1 MRKLFMLLAAVVVL
15 PAFAMAQFTIKGKVT
30 DAKTGEELPGAHVF
44 VENTL
49 KSTVTLPNGRFS
61 INLQKNGNYTVTVTY
76 VGYEPFHINTDSKSN
91 KELDIKLKTNIYLQD
106 EVIIQGTRA
115 GEKTPMAVQNIPKRE
130 IKSLNLGQDIP
141 FLLNSSPSVVTTSD
155 AGASVGYTGMRIR
168 GTDMNRI
175 NVTLN
180 GIPLNDAES
189 HNVYWVDIPDF
200 ASSVDNLQI
209 QRGVGTSTNGAGA
222 FGASINLQTSKP
234 SNEPFAEVNQSFGS
248 FNTRKTTISASTGLL
263 NNHWSV
269 EARASKINS
278 DGYVD
283 RASSNLTSLYGSAA
297 YYGVKDL
304 FKFTAFS
311 GKEITYQ
318 SWNGIPSDSL
328 KTNRRYNSMGEYTD
342 AQGKT
347 QYYDNEVDNYKQDY
361 YQVHYSHEFNKHL
374 LLNTALHYT
383 KGYGYYEEYKE
394 AQSFANYGLENILV
408 DGTELKI
415 GDQIIPIKNGKID
428 TTNLIR
434 RKYLDNNFYGM
445 SYSLI
450 YTTPST
456 RFTFGG
462 SNNSYYGKSYGQ
474 IIWAQFASNGAINH
488 EWYYSTGDKKDYNMY
503 AKLEQQLGE
512 KVNLY
517 VDMQY
522 RIIDYKIKGTDTD
535 LRNITQNHYFN
546 FFNPKVGLFAD
557 LNESNNIYASFAVAH
572 REPNRSNFVDANP
585 LKPEPKAEA
594 LNDLEAGWN
603 YKSQSFNFNA
613 NFYYMDYKDQ
623 LVLTGQIND
632 VGSAV
637 MENVSKSYR
646 IGLELIAK
654 VNINNHFSWNGNVT
668 FSKNKIKNFTEY
680 VDDWD
685 TWGQKINSLGTTDLA
700 FAPNTVAFQQLTY
713 SPIRN
718 LGFSFESKYV
728 GKQFIDNTS
737 SNDRK
742 LNSFFVNNFRTE
754 YHFKTKFARLITLNL
769 ALNNLFGE
777 KYETNAWVYRYYKAG
792 QYKKT
797 DGYFP
802 QAEFNLMAG
811 VTFRF

>member
-1 MRKLFMLLAAVVVL
+1 MLLTAIVVL
-15 PAFAMAQFTIKGKVT
+15 PVFAMAQFTITGKVT
-30 DAKTGEELPGAHVF
+30 DARTHEELPGAHVF

-49 KSTVTLPNGRFS
+49 KSTITSPNGRFN
-61 INLQKNGNYTVTVTY
+61 INLQKKGKYTVTVTY
-76 VGYEPFHINTDSKSN
+76 VGYDPFHINIDSDN
-91 KELDIKLKTNIYLQD
+91 NLALDIKLKSSVYIQD

-115 GEKTPMAVQNIPKRE
+115 GEKTPMAVQNISKRE

-141 FLLNSSPSVVTTSD
+141 FLLNSAPSVVTTSD
-155 AGASVGYTGMRIR
+155 AGAGVGYTGMRIR

-189 HNVYWVDIPDF
+189 HSVYWVDLPDF

-234 SNEPFAEVNQSFGS
+234 SSEAFAEVSQSFGS
-248 FNTRKTTISASTGLL
+248 FNTRKTTVSAGTGLL

-304 FKFTAFS
+304 LKFTAFS

-342 AQGKT
+342 AKGKT

-361 YQVHYSHEFNKHL
+361 YQAHYSHEFNKHL

-383 KGYGYYEEYKE
+383 KGYGYYEEYQ
-394 AQSFANYGLENILV
+394 ANQAFQNYGLENILV
-408 DGTELKI
+408 NGTELKI
-415 GDQIIPIKNGKID
+415 GDEIIPIKNGKID

-462 SNNSYYGKSYGQ
+462 SNNSYNGKSYGQ

-503 AKLEQQLGE
+503 AKLEQQLG
-512 KVNLY
+512 KMVNLY

-522 RIIDYKIKGTDTD
+522 RIIDYKIKGTDTG

-572 REPNRSNFVDANP
+572 REPNRDNFEKANP
-585 LKPEPKAEA
+585 LRPEPTAEQ
-594 LNDLEAGWN
+594 LNDIELGWN
-603 YKSQSFNFNA
+603 YKSQIFNFNA
-613 NFYYMDYKDQ
+613 NFYYMDYKNQ

-632 VGSAV
+632 VGAAV

-646 IGLELIAK
+646 MGLELIAK
-654 VNINNHFSWNGNVT
+654 VNINNHFRWNGNIT
-668 FSKNKIKNFTEY
+668 FSQNKIKNFTEY
-680 VDDWD
+680 VDNWD
-685 TWGQKINSLGTTDLA
+685 TWGQEINSLGTTNLA
-700 FAPNTVAFQQLTY
+700 FSPNTVAFQQLTY
-713 SPIRN
+713 APNNN
-718 LGFSFESKYV
+718 LAFSFESKYV

-737 SNDRK
+737 SNDRI
-742 LNSFFVNNFRTE
+742 LNSFFVNNFRAE
-754 YHFKTKFARLITLNL
+754 YHFKTKFAKLITLNL
-769 ALNNLFGE
+769 ALNNLFSE
-777 KYETNAWVYRYYKAG
+777 KYETNAWVYRYYQSG
-792 QYKKT
+792 QYKKS

-802 QAEFNLMAG
+802 QAGFNLMTG
-811 VTFRF
+811 VTVRF

>member
-1 MRKLFMLLAAVVVL
+1 MLLTLVVVL
-15 PAFAMAQFTIKGKVT
+15 PVFAMAQFTIKGKVT
-30 DAKTGEELPGAHVF
+30 DAKTGEELPGASVF

-49 KSTVTLPNGRFS
+49 KSTITSPNGRFS
-61 INLQKNGNYTVTVTY
+61 INLQKNGKYTVTVTY
-76 VGYEPFHINTDSKSN
+76 VGYEPSHIKIDSKNN
-91 KELDIKLKTNIYLQD
+91 KELDIKLNSSIYLQD

-115 GEKTPMAVQNIPKRE
+115 NEKTPMAVQNITKRE

-141 FLLNSSPSVVTTSD
+141 FLISSAPSVVTTSD
-155 AGASVGYTGMRIR
+155 AGAGVGYTGMRIR

-189 HNVYWVDIPDF
+189 HGVYWVDLPDF

-234 SNEPFAEVNQSFGS
+234 SSEAFAEVSQSFGS
-248 FNTRKTTISASTGLL
+248 FNTRKTTVSAGTGILS
-263 NNHWSV
+263 NHWSV
-269 EARASKINS
+269 EARASQINS

-283 RASSNLTSLYGSAA
+283 RASSNLISLYGSAA
-297 YYGVKDL
+297 YYGLRDL

-318 SWNGIPSDSL
+318 SWNGIPFDSL

-342 AQGKT
+342 TNGKT
-347 QYYDNEVDNYKQDY
+347 QYYNNEVDNYKQDNF
-361 YQVHYSHEFNKHL
+361 QVHYSHEFSKHL

-383 KGYGYYEEYKE
+383 KGFGYYEEYKE
-394 AQSFANYGLENILV
+394 NQFFQNYGLGNILV
-408 DGTELKI
+408 DGTEIKM
-415 GDQIIPIKNGKID
+415 GNEIIPVINGKID
-428 TTNLIR
+428 STNLIR
-434 RKYLDNNFYGM
+434 RKYLDNDFYGM
-445 SYSLI
+445 SYSLL
-450 YTTPST
+450 YTAPTT

-462 SNNSYYGKSYGQ
+462 SNNSYFGKSYGQ
-474 IIWAQFASNGAINH
+474 IIWAQFASDGAINH
-488 EWYYSTGDKKDYNMY
+488 QWYYSTGDKKDYNMY
-503 AKLEQQLGE
+503 AKLEQKLGE
-512 KVNLY
+512 KINLY

-535 LRNITQNHYFN
+535 LRNITQSHYFN

-557 LNESNNIYASFAVAH
+557 LNENNNIYASFAVAH
-572 REPNRSNFVDANP
+572 REPNRDNFVDANP
-585 LKPEPKAEA
+585 LKPEPKAEE
-594 LNDLEAGWN
+594 LNDLEMGWN
-603 YKSQSFNFNA
+603 IKSQSFNFNA
-613 NFYYMDYKDQ
+613 NFYYMYYNNQ

-632 VGSAV
+632 VGNPV

-646 IGLELIAK
+646 MGLELISK
-654 VNINNHFSWNGNVT
+654 VNINKHFSWNGNIT
-668 FSKNKIKNFTEY
+668 FSRNKIENFTEY

-700 FAPNTVAFQQLTY
+700 FSPNTVAFQQLTY
-713 SPIRN
+713 APVQN
-718 LGFSFESKYV
+718 LSFSFESKYV

-737 SNDRK
+737 SNDRI
-742 LNSFFVNNFRTE
+742 LHSFFVNNFRTE

-769 ALNNLFGE
+769 ALNNLFSE
-777 KYETNAWVYRYYKAG
+777 KYETNAWVYRYYEAN
-792 QYKKT
+792 QYKKE

-802 QAEFNLMAG
+802 QAGFNLMAG
-811 VTFRF
+811 VTIKF